1 MTEYRRTDN
10 GERSSELRDR
20 KIPSSDFHLP
30 TSVFRPPI
38 SVRGFTLIEMIVV
51 LVVISVT
58 MAVVVPRVGSN
69 WKQIE
74 DSDFLEQFTGSIARS
89 RLCAMNCGRPISFR
103 LNGVTRVYGFENPPR
118 QSIPL
123 NAEIFSENLQKEP
136 ETGDF
141 LIIFHPDGSLV
152 GNDFEVVFDQERTYH
167 IYIHPLFGTVSLER
181 TK

>member
-1 MTEYRRTDN
+1 MDNRR
-10 GERSSELRDR
+10 R
-20 KIPSSDFHLP
+20 KTHNKRRRLSDFRPLP
-30 TSVFRPPI
+30 CVLRPPI

-51 LVVISVT
+51 LVIIAVT
-58 MAVVVPRVGSN
+58 LAVVVPRVGSN

-74 DSDFLEQFTGSIARS
+74 DSDFLQQFTESIDRS
-89 RLCAMNCGRPISFR
+89 RLFAMNCGHPIAFR
-103 LNGVTRVYGFENPPR
+103 LNGATRVYGSENPPR

-152 GNDFEVVFDQERTYH
+152 GNDFEVVFDHERTYH

-181 TK
+181 IK